1 MLCCFTM
8 NEMLNITCIGSYI
21 NVNTALKCCKALPAL
36 TVQAVLDVGVCV
48 RLSDSSDVLRGSLFH
63 LAASRRVAPTIKL
76 TAGVY
81 KC

>member
-8 NEMLNITCIGSYI
+8 NEMLNITCIGSY

-63 LAASRRVAPTIKL
+63 LAASMRVAPTIKL